1 MQREMMSFRAR
12 MLLMSTLVAFLV
24 CHAWAAAI
32 LMPSARNDA
41 APAQIAGGD

>member
-1 MQREMMSFRAR
+1 
-12 MLLMSTLVAFLV
+12 MLLISTLVAVFV

-32 LMPSARNDA
+32 LMTSARNDA